1 MFMQCY
7 VFHIHLTIRYNAVE
21 SYHSSWGIN
30 VHGSLVYYPRINIHM
45 NMFYFPFNIDK
56 YCDVCIIVSP
66 ACVSGGDIYRDHF
79 SRQALVS
86 QNFLSRFS
94 QEPCIQASFQILGTE
109 HQYGQLYHVTQF
121 PICRMS
127 TSSLTQ
133 LRIFLT

>member
-1 MFMQCY
+1 MNLCRCFPNLLSNVLCY

-94 QEPCIQASFQILGTE
+94 QEPCIQPASKYLAQSI
-109 HQYGQLYHVTQF
+109 
-121 PICRMS
+121 
-127 TSSLTQ
+127 SLDNC
-133 LRIFLT
+133 IM